1 MKGKTVEE
9 MNKAKAASLKTST
22 ELTNPKSNEEGT
34 KEWEHKSPISPLI
47 RVLPHHRSYKY

>member
-1 MKGKTVEE
+1 

-34 KEWEHKSPISPLI
+34 KEGEHKSPISSLI
-47 RVLPHHRSYKY
+47 RVLSHHRSYKH